1 MGAAIGPDD
10 APRLV
15 LAECH
20 PILRHALKTLLQYE
34 GFRIVGEAS
43 NGWEAVEQCARLRP
57 EVAVLDLSLPV
68 LNGIDA
74 ARAIAEAS
82 PGTRLVLLSS
92 YTDARIVL
100 ACARAGVRGFVST
113 ANATKDLG
121 RAILA
126 VHQGGT
132 YVGGREIPP
141 C

>member
-1 MGAAIGPDD
+1 
-10 APRLV
+10 
-15 LAECH
+15 
-20 PILRHALKTLLQYE
+20 
-34 GFRIVGEAS
+34 
-43 NGWEAVEQCARLRP
+43 
-57 EVAVLDLSLPV
+57 
-68 LNGIDA
+68 
-74 ARAIAEAS
+74 
-82 PGTRLVLLSS
+82 VLLSS